1 MNNEDFKV
9 RIVDL
14 YKDIGEPI
22 INNLYKDKNTQEIMV
37 LSVQNDLS
45 LFKKNKKKCVV
56 KDKRRLL
63 KEIDVMKNKK
73 VKELTSSI
81 SKLGKDSPDIK
92 LIRDTNN
99 KMISQLESMDNL
111 KKSLKNEEIYLKLKD
126 LAKIQKGG
134 SKGCSKNLSDISRLS
149 ESEDYLEIFS
159 N

>member
-22 INNLYKDKNTQEIMV
+22 ISNFYKDKNTQEIMV

-45 LFKKNKKKCVV
+45 LLKKNKKNKIVV

-73 VKELTSSI
+73 VKEFTSSI
-81 SKLGKDSPDIK
+81 SKLGKDSPDIN
-92 LIRDTNN
+92 LLRDTNN

-111 KKSLKNEEIYLKLKD
+111 KKSLKNEENYLKLKD

-134 SKGCSKNLSDISRLS
+134 SKNLSDISRLS
-149 ESEDYLEIFS
+149 ESDDYLEIFS

>member
-22 INNLYKDKNTQEIMV
+22 ISNFYKDKNTQEIMV

-45 LFKKNKKKCVV
+45 LLKKNKKNKIVV

-63 KEIDVMKNKK
+63 KEMDVMKNKK
-73 VKELTSSI
+73 VKEFTSSI
-81 SKLGKDSPDIK
+81 SKLGKDSPDIN
-92 LIRDTNN
+92 LLRDTNN

-111 KKSLKNEEIYLKLKD
+111 KKSLKNEENYLKLKD

-134 SKGCSKNLSDISRLS
+134 SKNLSDISRLS
-149 ESEDYLEIFS
+149 ESDDYLEIFS